1 MKKRILTL
9 SLVIALIATCFAGTL
24 AYLTDED
31 AAKNVMTLGNVSIE
45 QLELQRKD
53 GVDYKNG
60 GKIADGDELENFKQ
74 NQLLAPTT
82 YSAKS
87 DYTAKGPD
95 AEQFWWGSYVT
106 ADVSGKGSSNGLW
119 DDNLTGAM
127 DKMVFVKND
136 GKLDC
141 YYRTIIAFECPEGTD
156 YSAGSDKE
164 FMMNVNSNSR
174 FVISDE
180 VYVTVNNTR
189 YMVITFT
196 YNQKLEAGKISRP
209 SLLQVVMTHNATNED
224 IALLGETYE
233 ILTLSQACQTN
244 GFDSAADA
252 QNTAFDELTADNYV
266 EWLTPVA
273 QAQAGPVAR

>member
-60 GKIADGDELENFKQ
+60 GEIASGDELENFKQ
-74 NQLLAPTT
+74 NQMLAPTT
-82 YSAKS
+82 FSAKS
-87 DYTAKGPD
+87 DYTAKQPND
-95 AEQFWWGSYVT
+95 EQFWWGPYVT
-106 ADVSGKGSSNGLW
+106 ADVSGNGSSNGLW

-164 FMMNVNSNSR
+164 FMMNVNLNSR
-174 FVISDE
+174 FDRSSV
-180 VYVTVNNTR
+180 VYVTVNGTR
-189 YMVITFT
+189 YMVQTFT
-196 YNQKLEAGKISRP
+196 YNQVLEAGKISRP

-224 IALLGETYE
+224 IALLGDTYE
-233 ILTLSQACQTN
+233 ILALSQAAQTA
-244 GFDSAADA
+244 GFDSADDA
-252 QNTAFDELTADNYV
+252 LNTAFGELTEANYV
-266 EWLTPVA
+266 EWLKTVA
-273 QAQAGPVAR
+273 